1 MKKLILAALI
11 IGAFSACTKSS
22 VQYEQPGE
30 ISIRPVAAKA
40 TKAVYGAVDGTEYPE
55 GENFNVWA
63 WWGNVP
69 AGTELDAFPAY
80 PDIYIHDG
88 TFEYSYDAW
97 RGYTPYYWPTEGS
110 LVFAGYS
117 PASAYKDA
125 LLFNYRW
132 TEKIFEIRGYK
143 QSTDISATNDLM
155 WFDATVRSY
164 SDNGTYGVPVVFH
177 HILSWLTFTFQ
188 LKEGVQS
195 SHTVTNVKLTGI
207 ETEARFTSK
216 PAAGNPEWTDH
227 YLTDEVQ
234 IWSVQQGLSSTLKP
248 LESTPVTLESTPGGV
263 LVIPQSCA
271 NEDAQLEITYYVGD
285 NSSDL
290 KTKILYLTYFTEGED
305 GNVNNVWE
313 PGKHYIYNIIFS
325 ADNEILVMPEVDD
338 WITETVDIEIQ

>member
-40 TKAVYGAVDGTEYPE
+40 TKAAVDGVNYPIS
-55 GENFNVWA
+55 NDFNVWA

-80 PDIYIHDG
+80 PEIYIHDG
-88 TFEYSYDAW
+88 TFEYSNGAW

-117 PASAYKDA
+117 PASAYNDA

-143 QSTDISATNDLM
+143 QSTDISETNDLM
-155 WFDATVRSY
+155 WFDATLRSY
-164 SDNGTYGVPVVFH
+164 SDNGANGVPVVFH

-188 LKEGVQS
+188 LKEGVES
-195 SHTVTNVKLTGI
+195 SHTVTSVKLTGI

-234 IWSVQQGLSSTLKP
+234 IWRGSQGLS
-248 LESTPVTLESTPGGV
+248 STPVTLESTQDGV

-271 NEDAQLEITYYVGD
+271 NENAQLEITYYVGND
-285 NSSDL
+285 SSNL

>member
-1 MKKLILAALI
+1 MKKLIIAVLA

-22 VQYEQPGE
+22 VLYEQPGE

-40 TKAVYGAVDGTEYPE
+40 TKAAVDGVYYPIS
-55 GENFNVWA
+55 NDFNVWA

-80 PDIYIHDG
+80 PEIYIHDG
-88 TFEYSYDAW
+88 TFAFEYSYGAW
-97 RGYTPYYWPTEGS
+97 RGNTPYYWPTEGS

-117 PASAYKDA
+117 PASAYDDA

-143 QSTDISATNDLM
+143 QSTDILKTNDLM

-164 SDNGTYGVPVVFH
+164 SDNGAVPVVFH

-234 IWSVQQGLSSTLKP
+234 IWSGSQDLS
-248 LESTPVTLESTPGGV
+248 STPVTLESTTDGV

-271 NEDAQLEITYYVGD
+271 NENAQLEITYYVGND
-285 NSSDL
+285 SSDL